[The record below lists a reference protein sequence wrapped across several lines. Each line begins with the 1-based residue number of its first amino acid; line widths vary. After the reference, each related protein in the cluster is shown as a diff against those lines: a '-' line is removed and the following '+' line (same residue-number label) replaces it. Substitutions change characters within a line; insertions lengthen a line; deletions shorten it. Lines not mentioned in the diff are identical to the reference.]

1 LKEGRLRRSNDER
14 YLKKS
19 ARPGAK
25 RKRDSAQPQD
35 VKTLRQ
41 QVSDLPRQAD
51 FRVAL
56 HLLDRRGAPSSKV
69 GIALQGIS
77 PILQLG
83 NSLSKGGDF
92 RNV

>member
-14 YLKKS
+14 YLKES

-35 VKTLRQ
+35 LKTLRQ

-56 HLLDRRGAPSSKV
+56 H
-69 GIALQGIS
+69 
-77 PILQLG
+77 
-83 NSLSKGGDF
+83 
-92 RNV
+92 